1 MRIFRTLA
9 KVLAGLVLFVVL
21 VFAGLVL
28 ELRTRL
34 PASTFDLQP
43 AAAAAR
49 GPVLIFG
56 ASGAAGYEITKLL
69 RARGQAVTAVVRPTS
84 DRSRLE
90 PLGVTFT
97 VADAFD
103 PAAVRAAASSGSY
116 QAVISLVSCMPCDP
130 PPDFTG
136 NRNIVDAAKAAGI
149 GRMILISTIG
159 AGDSYDAANLLSK
172 IVLRKV
178 LPLKTQAEDYLK
190 QSGLGYTIIRPGGL
204 RGKTTTP
211 TGLGYLTEDRS
222 VLGFIHR
229 ADLARLI
236 VGALDDERT
245 VNKTFAALDPSINR
259 PWQ

>member
-1 MRIFRTLA
+1 MRLLRTLA
-9 KVLAGLVLFVVL
+9 KIVGVLVLLFALVL
-21 VFAGLVL
+21 AGLVL

-34 PASTFDLQP
+34 PTTTFELQATAG
-43 AAAAAR
+43 AAH
-49 GPVLIFG
+49 GPILIFG
-56 ASGAAGYEITKLL
+56 ASSATGYEIAKLL
-69 RARGQAVTAVVRPTS
+69 RARGQPVTAVVRPSS

-90 PLGVTFT
+90 PLGVTFV
-97 VADAFD
+97 VADAMD
-103 PAAVRAAASSGSY
+103 PAAVQAAASSGSY
-116 QAVISLVSCMPCDP
+116 QAVVSLVSCMPCNP

-149 GRMILISTIG
+149 PRMILVSTIG
-159 AGDSYDAANLLSK
+159 AGDSYEAANLLSR

-178 LPLKTQAEDYLK
+178 LPLKTQAEDHLK
-190 QSGLGYTIIRPGGL
+190 ESGLPYTIIRPGGL
-204 RGKTTTP
+204 RGKTKAP

-236 VGALDDERT
+236 VGVLDDERT
-245 VNKTFAALDPSINR
+245 VDKTFAALDPSITR